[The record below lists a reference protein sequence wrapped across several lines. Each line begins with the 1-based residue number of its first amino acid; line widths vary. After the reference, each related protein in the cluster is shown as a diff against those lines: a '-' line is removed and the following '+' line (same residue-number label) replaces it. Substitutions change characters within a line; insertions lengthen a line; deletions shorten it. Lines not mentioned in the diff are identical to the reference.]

1 MSYQA
6 LIQEHLRAGKLQEC
20 QTEVITRLKQSPD
33 DVELR
38 ICLFQLFCL
47 TAQLDRA
54 LGQLTALA
62 ELSDQTLAMK
72 NTYQS
77 IIQAEQTRLQVFM
90 GQQTVTIFG
99 SSPAWCE
106 HYVKALQN
114 YCTNQLSQSQQDIAI
129 GAEQAPAIAGKIN
142 GEAFQWLADADV
154 RLGPILEVI
163 INGKYYWLPQAS
175 ITQIKFESVE
185 DLRDLV
191 WLPCHI
197 TLVGLGE
204 MIAFIPTR
212 YPNLNSHSG
221 QEYDVGE
228 KYSAENNPYLLAQA
242 TDWQEPLPQFF
253 IGNGLRT
260 LLTDQGEYPL
270 TQITDITFEKSTI
283 EQGT

>member
-6 LIQEHLRAGKLQEC
+6 LIKEHLRAGKLHEC

-33 DVELR
+33 DIELR

-54 LGQLTALA
+54 LDQLTTLA

-77 IIQAEQTRLQVFM
+77 IIQAEQTRQQVFT

-99 SSPAWCE
+99 NSPAWCE
-106 HYVKALQN
+106 HYVNALQH
-114 YCTNQLSQSQQDIAI
+114 YCTNQLSQSQQAIAQ

-142 GEAFQWLADADV
+142 GEPFQWLADADV
-154 RLGPILEVI
+154 RLGPILEI
-163 INGKYYWLPQAS
+163 MINGKYYWLPQSS
-175 ITQIKFESVE
+175 ITQIKFEPIE

-212 YPNLNSHSG
+212 YPNLNSHLG
-221 QEYDVGE
+221 KE
-228 KYSAENNPYLLAQA
+228 YSAENNQYLLAQV
-242 TDWQEPLPQFF
+242 TDWQEPLPQFY

-260 LLTDQGEYPL
+260 LLTDQGEYPV
-270 TQITDITFEKSTI
+270 TQVTEITFEQHNSDQKSI
-283 EQGT
+283 EQET